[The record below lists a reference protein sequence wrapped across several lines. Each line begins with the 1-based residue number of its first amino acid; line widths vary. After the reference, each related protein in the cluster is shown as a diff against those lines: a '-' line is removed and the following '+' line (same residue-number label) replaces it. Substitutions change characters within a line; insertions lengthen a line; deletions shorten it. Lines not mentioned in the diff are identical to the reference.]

1 MFPCNKDKQPIV
13 KGWQEYKGACNTPIY
28 GLPVPAGYVVIDL
41 DTYKNDT
48 LKEQVAEFLGVELD
62 WEGAFLQNTK
72 SGGEHYAFET
82 DEIIKQGSDI
92 KDITGFDIR
101 AAGKGYIC
109 SGEGYSESLTE
120 DDFFLMPSLPE
131 GLPIV
136 EGFDSH
142 FVDDDF
148 GDFNLSDI
156 EIQPIGLEDYQ
167 IKAYLMK
174 LDDYR
179 ANNQGDWLKV
189 GMGIHHE
196 TGGKGYGLFDEFSKR
211 SPSNYD
217 ADANARRWKS
227 FGGKGAAGVTF
238 ATVIKMAG
246 GRDVIAT
253 VETEQKT
260 LTLES
265 AQTVDDINK
274 VIADAA
280 NSRMDALS
288 LEVLL
293 KKINAKYKLI
303 TGDAPGITAL
313 KKLLKSKKDNK
324 KTGSF
329 VDDYVFMTHSAEYMD
344 RETKAVMGPRS
355 FDVKHNRET
364 PRTGEGERQSATMFT
379 NDVIQCVENS
389 MYVPKFG
396 DVFNHNGLDYIN
408 LYAKPDL
415 KLIAEGAT
423 NIVTRVKG
431 HIAHM
436 LPDPEEQ
443 EIVINYLAHNVQF
456 PGEKIQWSIVLQ
468 GVQGDGKSLLAEMMQ
483 HVMGFANVRL
493 LNVQT
498 LESSFTG
505 WSVGQCMTFIEEL
518 KLDNYRKY
526 EILNNLKP
534 YITNDIIECTK
545 KGKDPQVVVNTT
557 NYFALTNFK
566 DALPI
571 DDNDR
576 RWCILFSQWQSGE
589 KLKAWMADGNQ
600 DYYANLYSDMRDNV
614 GEIASW
620 LTHHKIPSSFKSMK
634 RAPETSAKESMKDL
648 TKSDALLLT
657 EDAINEFWS
666 HDINDDVVN
675 ITRLTKEVKCTFAEG
690 YDTWPKNAAIKNV
703 MIDMGYHNIGRYKD
717 DNGKN
722 QTIYC
727 KDDKRKPL
735 EFKNPEEAPF

>member
-1 MFPCNKDKQPIV
+1 MFPCNNEKRPTV
-13 KGWQEYKGACNTPIY
+13 KGWQEYKGGCNSPIY

-82 DEIIKQGSDI
+82 DEVIRQGSDI
-92 KDITGFDIR
+92 KDARGNKIEGFDIR
-101 AAGKGYIC
+101 SAGKGYIC
-109 SGEGYSESLTE
+109 SGEGYSEDLTE
-120 DDFFLMPSLPE
+120 DAFFLMPELPK

-136 EGFDSH
+136 DGFDLQMT
-142 FVDDDF
+142 DD
-148 GDFNLSDI
+148 GCSGFNLSDI

-167 IKAYLMK
+167 IKAYLDK
-174 LDDYR
+174 LDDHR
-179 ANNQGDWLKV
+179 ANNQDDWLKV

-196 TGGKGYGLFDEFSKR
+196 TEGKGYALFDEFSKR
-211 SPSNYD
+211 SPDNYD
-217 ADANARRWKS
+217 ADKNAKRWPS

-253 VETEQKT
+253 AETEQKA

-265 AQTVDDINK
+265 AETVDDINK

-303 TGDAPGITAL
+303 TGDAPGITAI
-313 KKLLKSKKDNK
+313 KKLLKSKKDTT
-324 KTGSF
+324 KTGSY
-329 VDDYVFMTHSAEYMD
+329 VDDYVFITHSAEYMD

-355 FDVKHNRET
+355 FDVKHSRET
-364 PRTGEGERQSATMFT
+364 PPNGDGEKQGATNFS
-379 NDVIQCVENS
+379 NDIIQCVENS
-389 MYVPKFG
+389 MYVPKFA
-396 DVFNHNGLDYIN
+396 DIFNHNGLDYIN
-408 LYAKPDL
+408 LYARPEL
-415 KLIAEGAT
+415 KLVDEGT
-423 NIVTRVKG
+423 TDIVERIKG

-436 LPDPEEQ
+436 LPDEGER
-443 EIVINYLAHNVQF
+443 EIVVNYLAHNVQR

-534 YITNDIIECTK
+534 YITNDVIECTK

-589 KLKAWMADGNQ
+589 ALKAWMADGNQ
-600 DYYANLYSDMRDNV
+600 DYYSNLYTNMRENI

-620 LTHHKIPSSFKSMK
+620 LLNHKIPASFKAMK
-634 RAPETSAKESMKDL
+634 RAPETVAKERMKDL
-648 TKSDALLLT
+648 TKSDAMLLT
-657 EDAINEFWS
+657 EDAINEFWCD
-666 HDINDDVVN
+666 DINDQVVN
-675 ITRLTKEVKCTFAEG
+675 ITKLTKEVTHIYAEG
-690 YDTWPKNAAIKNV
+690 YDNWPKNSAIKNV

-717 DNGKN
+717 DDRKN

-727 KDDKRKPL
+727 KDDQRKPTD
-735 EFKNPEEAPF
+735 FK